1 MLFVIGKC
9 ISFLGKIC
17 DGSNADVA
25 VDQYHQYKVPVHLWL
40 IYISLDLKLKFTI
53 RNLLYL
59 FEYLYATMN

>member
-25 VDQYHQYKVPVHLWL
+25 VDQYHQYKVPAHLWL
-40 IYISLDLKLKFTI
+40 IYISFRLEIEIHNKKSFILV
-53 RNLLYL
+53 
-59 FEYLYATMN
+59 